1 MKTAETGY
9 PEKLPRARAGYY
21 SMALDGRGLQANAPV
36 AASGDANGNV
46 DLVVETNHIC
56 SH

>member
-1 MKTAETGY
+1 M
-9 PEKLPRARAGYY
+9 LPRARAGYY

>member
-1 MKTAETGY
+1 M
-9 PEKLPRARAGYY
+9 LPRARARYY
-21 SMALDGRGLQANAPV
+21 STALDARGLHANAPV
-36 AASGDANGNV
+36 APSGDANGNF